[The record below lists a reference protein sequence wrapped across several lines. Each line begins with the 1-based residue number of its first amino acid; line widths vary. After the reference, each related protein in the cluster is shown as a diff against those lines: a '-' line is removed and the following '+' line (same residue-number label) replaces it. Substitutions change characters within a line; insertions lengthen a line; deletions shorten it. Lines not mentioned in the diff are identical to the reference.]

1 MLPLPMSATQTV
13 PGNMLP
19 SPWVTMSRGVLP
31 TFWNSA
37 WPDTSWVPVE
47 FSLALWTLL
56 SKLAVRM
63 SPFSWPPKFDAV
75 YSVSP
80 FVDAE

>member
-47 FSLALWTLL
+47 FSLA
-56 SKLAVRM
+56 V
-63 SPFSWPPKFDAV
+63 
-75 YSVSP
+75 
-80 FVDAE
+80 